1 MISHLVIR
9 PGSDASRQA
18 AIRVEL
24 PVAEPLLFDKAV
36 WFGEVNLETLGVVPS
51 NDPRSVVLNG
61 VFNLANRAD
70 GVVVV
75 TGAAFEC
82 MPIEAKRMLWEV
94 IVERT
99 IPLPQPIGEPSV
111 DRVPF
116 AGMIEL
122 PEDIRWPW

>member
-9 PGSDASRQA
+9 PGSDAARQA
-18 AIRVEL
+18 AVRVEL
-24 PVAEPLLFDKAV
+24 PVTQPLLFDQAV

-75 TGAAFEC
+75 TAAAFEC
-82 MPIEAKRMLWEV
+82 MAIEAKRLLWEV
-94 IVERT
+94 IVLRT
-99 IPLPQPIGEPSV
+99 IPLPQPIGEPPV
-111 DRVPF
+111 DRAAF